1 MNQKINILD
10 QEQVDNF
17 LNQLDGTTNKSKL
30 GANAILGVSLAA
42 AVAAASYLSI
52 PLYRHIA
59 NLCGSSQISL
69 PIPAFNIINGG
80 SHAGNGIAFQEF
92 MVMPVGAKN
101 FSEAMKMGSEIYQNL
116 KSIIKKKFG
125 QDGKGDLDMGWFL
138 SNF

>member
-17 LNQLDGTTNKSKL
+17 LNQLDGTTNKSK
-30 GANAILGVSLAA
+30 
-42 AVAAASYLSI
+42 
-52 PLYRHIA
+52 
-59 NLCGSSQISL
+59 CGSSQISL